1 MTWLLSQALMWHA
14 VLMGQAQIYWDMEQY
29 SKVQSI
35 LQQSADFC
43 SEHEAWKLNS
53 GHAHF
58 MQGGVCLDCNISCV
72 ICVLVAFLIAG
83 FATVSPPV
91 PCTRWL

>member
-1 MTWLLSQALMWHA
+1 MMGSMTWLWSQALMWHA

-72 ICVLVAFLIAG
+72 ICMLVALFIAG
-83 FATVSPPV
+83 SASV
-91 PCTRWL
+91 